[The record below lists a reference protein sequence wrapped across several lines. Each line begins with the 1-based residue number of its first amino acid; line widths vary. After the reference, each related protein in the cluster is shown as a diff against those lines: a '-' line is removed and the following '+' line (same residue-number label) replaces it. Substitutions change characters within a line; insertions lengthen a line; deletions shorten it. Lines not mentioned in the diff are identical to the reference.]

1 MQYISTRGEAPK
13 LGFDDVLLAGLA
25 TDGGLYVPESWPQVD
40 AETMRRWRALS
51 YQELAVEVMLP
62 FVEGS
67 IPRADFVELVNR
79 AYSTF
84 QHSAV
89 APIKQLDTDLYLLE
103 LFHGPTLAFKDCAL
117 QLLGHL
123 FDYVLERRNERVTIV
138 GATSGDTG
146 SAAIEAIKGR
156 KRADIFIL
164 FPEGRVS
171 PVQQRQMPDKAKAA
185 TARGAALGWAMQGAE
200 RWAGEIDLMELDS
213 EEEPLDEIEKIMD
226 SGGPELEELERA
238 LDGGVEGGN
247 DAVPEEV
254 GAGLLGEPEVCAEVK
269 AVAYEPSMDELE
281 LVAELWQSTLSG
293 WRSWRS
299 RRS

>member
-13 LGFDDVLLAGLA
+13 LSFDDVLLAGLA
-25 TDGGLYVPESWPQVD
+25 NDGGLYVPESWPKVD
-40 AETMRRWRALS
+40 AETMRSWRGLS
-51 YQELAVEVMLP
+51 YPELAVEVMLP
-62 FVEGS
+62 FVEKS
-67 IPRADFVELVNR
+67 IPREDFATLVQR
-79 AYSTF
+79 AYATF

-89 APIKQLDTDLYLLE
+89 TPVKQLDTNVYLLE

-171 PVQQRQMPDKAKAA
+171 PVQQRQM
-185 TARGAALGWAMQGAE
+185 TM
-200 RWAGEIDLMELDS
+200 S
-213 EEEPLDEIEKIMD
+213 
-226 SGGPELEELERA
+226 
-238 LDGGVEGGN
+238 
-247 DAVPEEV
+247 
-254 GAGLLGEPEVCAEVK
+254 
-269 AVAYEPSMDELE
+269 
-281 LVAELWQSTLSG
+281 
-293 WRSWRS
+293 
-299 RRS
+299 